1 MPTLLV
7 KNISHLFT
15 MQRDAIKGEESEF
28 ELQDAALFCRDGIIE
43 QVGRTSD
50 LPNQADEILD
60 LSGHVVIPGLINTHH
75 HLYQNLTR
83 VVPGAQDAP
92 LFGWLQTLY
101 PIWGKLGSDHIFSSA
116 RVGLAELALS
126 GCTTSSDHLYL
137 FPNDARLDDEIRAA
151 QDIGLRF
158 HATRGSMSIGESS
171 GGLPPDDLVED
182 EESILEDC
190 VRVIEAH
197 HDPTPFAMTRIALA
211 PCSPFSVSQK
221 LMLDSAEMARKFGVG
236 LHTHLAENV
245 EDINYSQEKFG
256 MRPGEYIQSL
266 GWTGSDVWHAHCVQL
281 DASEIELF
289 AATKTGIAHCPCSN
303 MRLASG
309 IAPVREM
316 IDADVRVGLGVDG
329 SASNDSAHLL
339 SEARQA
345 LLLQRVLKGA
355 AALTAREALRLATIG
370 GADVLNRDDIGS
382 LQVGK
387 AADFAAFR
395 TDQLNMAGC
404 SWDPVSALIFC
415 GPFNSAYTVV
425 QGKQVVAEG
434 QLVNQDL
441 SELLDYHRQLTIDLI
456 DS

>member
-1 MPTLLV
+1 MSTLLV

-15 MQRDAIKGEESEF
+15 LQRDSLTGEEFEV

-43 QVGRTSD
+43 QLGVTSD
-50 LPNQADEILD
+50 LPTQADEILD
-60 LSGHVVIPGLINTHH
+60 LSGHVVIPGLVNTHH

-83 VVPGAQDAP
+83 VVPGSQDAP

-101 PIWGKLGSDHIFSSA
+101 PIWGKLGADHIYSSA

-171 GGLPPDDLVED
+171 GGLPPDVLVED
-182 EESILEDC
+182 EETILQDC
-190 VRVIEAH
+190 IRVIETH
-197 HDPTPFAMTRIALA
+197 HDSSPFAMIRIALA

-221 LMLDSAEMARKFGVG
+221 LMRDSSEMARKFGVG

-245 EDINYSQEKFG
+245 EDIKYSQEMFG

-281 DASEIELF
+281 DTEEIQLF
-289 AATKTGIAHCPCSN
+289 AKTETGVAHCPCSN

-316 IDADVRVGLGVDG
+316 IDAGVRVGLGVDG

-339 SEARQA
+339 NEARQA

-355 AALTAREALRLATIG
+355 SALTAREALKIATLG
-370 GADVLNRDDIGS
+370 GADVLNREDIGS

-395 TDQLNMAGC
+395 TDHINMAGC
-404 SWDPVSALIFC
+404 SWDPVAALIFC
-415 GPFNSAYTVV
+415 GPFDAAYTIV

-441 SELLDYHRQLTIDLI
+441 SELLSCHRRLTIDLVEN
-456 DS
+456 